1 MSDFASVNLAQ
12 VRVSAAQA
20 VPGQGTQIFVG
31 EAPKALATDINEDI
45 KVDLREAL
53 SVVIETEEETIEAV
67 KDLSHDEVSELE
79 QRRLDL
85 VMWLLN
91 LESRLAPYCADFA

>member
-1 MSDFASVNLAQ
+1 VSDFATAHSAQVTLAQ
-12 VRVSAAQA
+12 AIVSAAQS
-20 VPGQGTQIFVG
+20 VPGQVTQIVVG
-31 EAPKALATDINEDI
+31 DPPAAEADI

-53 SVVIETEEETIEAV
+53 SVVIETEEERVDAAA
-67 KDLSHDEVSELE
+67 DLSHDDVSELE